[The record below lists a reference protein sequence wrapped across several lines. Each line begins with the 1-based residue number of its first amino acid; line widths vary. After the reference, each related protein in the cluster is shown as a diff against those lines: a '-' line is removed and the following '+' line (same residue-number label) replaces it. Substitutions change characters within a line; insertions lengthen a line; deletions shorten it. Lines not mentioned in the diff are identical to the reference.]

1 MKEAKKN
8 GKSHSTP
15 VASTPE
21 LERGDRIGELAESIQ
36 AGGAP
41 SLLGVELAP
50 EPGDDDPEA
59 LEQAQ
64 EAAENG
70 NGAHVG
76 VKPRPSGRRRVPT
89 GPPPRNLEA
98 ILEAV
103 LFATDK
109 PITIEQMQFALP
121 EVDPSAIE
129 GGLRALELRYQQ
141 AEGGFRLYQI
151 AGGYQLRTAPDLHAY
166 VERFLVG
173 KRRARLS
180 RAALETLAAVAYR
193 QPITRGELEELRGV
207 DCGQVL
213 HTLMERNLV
222 AVAGRSEALGRPL
235 LYGTTDDFL
244 TYFGL
249 TALADLPSLEEF
261 QSLLGDDPLQ
271 DPEIR
276 EALVSQGMLDEE
288 TPAGDAPLLTLLMP
302 AADDAAR
309 QGAEDDDSDRDEA
322 LMTETDEAG
331 ADAPS
336 AVDED
341 WEDESVDWVERED
354 DASRTGSPALLEAD
368 EPVLEADEPTLETD
382 EPTSL
387 EADRGDPPTL

>member
-15 VASTPE
+15 VGSTPE
-21 LERGDRIGELAESIQ
+21 LERGALSGTPVESVQ

-41 SLLGVELAP
+41 SLLGVELADDRDGTEP
-50 EPGDDDPEA
+50 EVLEA
-59 LEQAQ
+59 AQ
-64 EAAENG
+64 EAAES
-70 NGAHVG
+70 NGAAYAPKV
-76 VKPRPSGRRRVPT
+76 RANGRRRPT

-109 PITIEQMQFALP
+109 PITLEQMQFALP
-121 EVDPSAIE
+121 DVDPSAIE
-129 GGLRALELRYQQ
+129 EGLRGLELRYQQ

-213 HTLMERNLV
+213 HTLMERSLV

-235 LYGTTDDFL
+235 LYGTTDEFL

-261 QSLLGDDPLQ
+261 QSLLGEDPLQ

-288 TPAGDAPLLTLLMP
+288 TPAGEAPLLTLLMP
-302 AADDAAR
+302 GADEPESGREEVGGADSEQA
-309 QGAEDDDSDRDEA
+309 GAES
-322 LMTETDEAG
+322 
-331 ADAPS
+331 PS

-341 WEDESVDWVERED
+341 WEDEGADWVEREEEGTP
-354 DASRTGSPALLEAD
+354 AGSPALLE
-368 EPVLEADEPTLETD
+368 TD
-382 EPTSL
+382 ESTSL
-387 EADRGDPPTL
+387 EVDRGDPPTL